1 MDETYRTVNAL
12 IDDLKRVDAPS
23 IPKLK
28 VEIQL
33 IKIKHLL
40 LIIEAEQGKA
50 LGVKTLLLRLKAS
63 YKAYSGDHERLLPFV
78 TEIADEFAKLA
89 HKEGT
94 HADRRKG
101 ADGPIMMRRKEDRF

>member
-12 IDDLKRVDAPS
+12 IDDLRRVEAPS

-33 IKIKHLL
+33 IKIKHML
-40 LIIEAEQGKA
+40 LIIEAEHDRPS
-50 LGVKTLLLRLKAS
+50 GVKALLLRLKSVYDAH
-63 YKAYSGDHERLLPFV
+63 SGDHERLLPFV
-78 TEIADEFAKLA
+78 TEMAEEFAKLA
-89 HKEGT
+89 YRKGT

-101 ADGPIMMRRKEDRF
+101 VGGSTLMRRKEDRL